1 MGKLVSVIIPVFN
14 VEKYLSTCV
23 ESVIKQ
29 TYDEIEII
37 LVDDG
42 SEDSSGAMCDQLAIT
57 DSRIRVVHKQN
68 AGLGYA
74 RNTGLEM
81 ANGEFVV
88 FLDSDDYIDTRMIE
102 RLVNK
107 SAETDSDTVFCG
119 LTRVYEDGNKVCVP
133 AFYNDRSFT
142 GKHIIDNVLLEMV
155 GSKPQDSEDA
165 NLFMSVWHALY
176 SMDVIKQNDVR
187 FPSEREIMCEDIMFH
202 IKYLRYANKVT
213 YISDCLYYYRVN
225 PKSLSQVYDP
235 TRFERQ
241 KTLSRAIID
250 ELDKFVDSKEYLVRE
265 QRRLLGGVR
274 MQIQAIVASKE
285 KNKLQ
290 LIKEICEDSMI
301 QEVLETYPYRLNPF
315 RHKVFNIC
323 VKYKNAMTLWLLS
336 KVIMFTRK

>member
-23 ESVIKQ
+23 ESVLNQ
-29 TYDEIEII
+29 TYNEIEVI

-42 SEDSSGAMCDQLAIT
+42 SEDSSGAMCDQFAIT
-57 DSRIRVVHKQN
+57 DSRIRIVHKEN

-88 FLDSDDYIDTRMIE
+88 FIDSDDYIDTRMIE

-107 SAETDSDTVFCG
+107 SVETDSDTVFCG
-119 LTRVYEDGNKVCVP
+119 LTRVYEDGNEVCVP
-133 AFYNDRSFT
+133 AFYNNRSFV
-142 GKHIIDNVLLEMV
+142 GKQIIDNVLLEMV

-176 SMDVIKQNDVR
+176 SMDVVKQNDVR

-241 KTLSRAIID
+241 KTLSRAIIV
-250 ELDKFVDSKEYLVRE
+250 ELDKFVDSKEYLIRE
-265 QRRLLGGVR
+265 QRRLLGGAR
-274 MQIQAIVASKE
+274 MQIQAIVSSRE
-285 KNKLQ
+285 NNKLQ
-290 LIKEICEDSMI
+290 LIKEICEDKEI
-301 QEVLETYPYRLNPF
+301 EKILTTYPYQLNPAK
-315 RHKVFNIC
+315 HKYFNMC
-323 VKYKNAMTLWLLS
+323 MKYKKIFLIYLLTLMKLRLH
-336 KVIMFTRK
+336 